1 MVNAIVA
8 NLCSRRKFNVVQT
21 VVTGILIS
29 LIGSLV
35 SVCIRLVLD
44 GGFSNSITDV
54 LILAVRSSGVAM
66 FIAAYIGAVTN
77 SIFDKILSCLI
88 VMQLSK
94 LPQLKKF
101 FNSSIFADVEE
112 SS

>member
-1 MVNAIVA
+1 MAILHGPSALAFGLSSVVNAIVA

-35 SVCIRLVLD
+35 SVCIRFVLD
-44 GGFSNSITDV
+44 GGFSNLITDV

-66 FIAAYIGAVTN
+66 FIDAYIGAVTN
-77 SIFDKILSCLI
+77 SIFDKILSCLL
-88 VMQLSK
+88 VM
-94 LPQLKKF
+94 
-101 FNSSIFADVEE
+101 
-112 SS
+112 